1 MASHFDGYIPLDR
14 TFHELAI
21 EPSEGDDV
29 DLPLQFGKRE
39 TLRWPSLLDEYRVI
53 LLSEAGS
60 GKTEEIRNTARALR
74 KDGEHAFFVRIEH
87 VSQDFEDAFEEGSL
101 EEFNAWAASGE
112 EGWLLLDS
120 VDEARLRDPK
130 DFERA
135 IRKLGRLLSPVL
147 QHAHIVITG
156 RTTAWRART
165 DLLLCR
171 AAFPYYQVKN
181 AADEDALGEDATG
194 FATQQVAARTT
205 PTTPFKIVALDD
217 LHGDQIDTFLRGRQ
231 VKDPKAFR
239 AAVERKDA
247 WSLTTRPQD
256 LAELVEF
263 WNDHQRIGSRFELM
277 QSSISRRLEERDQ
290 DRSES
295 RPIASKR
302 LRAGAQLVAA
312 ASTLAKESAI
322 RVPDGTENSKG
333 IAIREVLTDWDDVDC
348 ATLLSRPI
356 FDEGIYG
363 TVRFHHRSVREYLTA
378 EWLHS
383 LIVDESSRARIEG
396 LFSNHNMALRWSS
409 QQCGR
414 FYPGS
419 QYWTHESSLEFVA

>member
-171 AAFPYYQVKN
+171 AP
-181 AADEDALGEDATG
+181 
-194 FATQQVAARTT
+194 
-205 PTTPFKIVALDD
+205 P
-217 LHGDQIDTFLRGRQ
+217 RQ
-231 VKDPKAFR
+231 D
-239 AAVERKDA
+239 
-247 WSLTTRPQD
+247 SC
-256 LAELVEF
+256 
-263 WNDHQRIGSRFELM
+263 
-277 QSSISRRLEERDQ
+277 
-290 DRSES
+290 
-295 RPIASKR
+295 
-302 LRAGAQLVAA
+302 
-312 ASTLAKESAI
+312 
-322 RVPDGTENSKG
+322 RVS
-333 IAIREVLTDWDDVDC
+333 
-348 ATLLSRPI
+348 
-356 FDEGIYG
+356 
-363 TVRFHHRSVREYLTA
+363 
-378 EWLHS
+378 
-383 LIVDESSRARIEG
+383 
-396 LFSNHNMALRWSS
+396 
-409 QQCGR
+409 
-414 FYPGS
+414 
-419 QYWTHESSLEFVA
+419 